1 MTHLFGLRII
11 CGQNEAKNKSLLAH
25 FSMAMNMP
33 NSAHAVIIAFFLC
46 IFHPSNSLKA
56 AEIQRHNL
64 KNSLVPI
71 SVFKL
76 TDDRAFYQESI
87 SLSNLLSI
95 SKLQSQGPLFDPADL
110 VGNLQSDTIIQADDT
125 NDIVTEDFSA
135 LITGSNILAR
145 VISVQDQAN
154 SEMRNVDTINS
165 QKYFV
170 SSESQTEID
179 PETGYALSASS
190 LEQEGTIFTFI
201 QRQNFVAFDYVGSQ
215 TMSWD
220 IDLSLVCKCGFST
233 LQPFDGR
240 GVFEFNFK
248 TGTADLAGF
257 SNNADVTG
265 GLTIRS
271 TFKSPTINV
280 KLLSESAQA
289 TIVTNQSSKQTID
302 CTLDMLVSGPSANE
316 TTGQFI
322 ENINKLN
329 DFLAV
334 QFIGK

>member
-1 MTHLFGLRII
+1 
-11 CGQNEAKNKSLLAH
+11 
-25 FSMAMNMP
+25 MAMNMP
-33 NSAHAVIIAFFLC
+33 YFAQAVIIAFFLC
-46 IFHPSNSLKA
+46 ILHPSNPLQI

-71 SVFKL
+71 GVFKL
-76 TDDRAFYQESI
+76 TDDRALYQKSI

-95 SKLQSQGPLFDPADL
+95 SKLQSRRTLFDPVDL
-110 VGNLQSDTIIQADDT
+110 VSNLQSDTSIQANDT
-125 NDIVTEDFSA
+125 DDIVTEDFSA
-135 LITGSNILAR
+135 LITGNTILAR

-154 SEMRNVDTINS
+154 SEMRNGDTINS

-201 QRQNFVAFDYVGSQ
+201 QRQNYVAFDYVGSQ

-240 GVFEFNFK
+240 GAFEFNFK
-248 TGTADLAGF
+248 TGTADLTGSF
-257 SNNADVTG
+257 SNDADVTG
-265 GLTIRS
+265 GLTIQT
-271 TFKSPTINV
+271 TFKSPTINAG
-280 KLLSESAQA
+280 LLSERAQA
-289 TIVTNQSSKQTID
+289 TIVTNQSSEQTID
-302 CTLDMLVSGPSANE
+302 GTLDMLVSGPSANE

-322 ENINKLN
+322 ASSNKLN